1 MKRYDLIEWL
11 ELNNY
16 NLKEPIICHP
26 LKRYL
31 YRIGELKND
40 IQRITGGNDDR
51 NERKKQGEKRRN
63 C

>member
-1 MKRYDLIEWL
+1 MKKYDLIEWL
-11 ELNNY
+11 EFKNY
-16 NLKEPIICHP
+16 NLKEPIICNP

-51 NERKKQGEKRRN
+51 NERKKSSEERCN